1 MSIRLVARALAI
13 LVTATAVVT
22 PVAAVMASSSH
33 PAPPVTTLTASA
45 IPALGVLSAD
55 PVRPSAPA
63 PVPTAETSRP
73 VAQLALEPLRAR
85 KAILY
90 GDSLAWQ
97 AQEFFVAALAGAG
110 ITQVTTRTFG
120 GTAIC
125 DWFADMRADA
135 VAIHPDVVVVEFS
148 GNALTP
154 CMKTLDGAALSG
166 LGYFEKYA
174 ADAAT
179 VLDIFTPGHTVVW
192 FAGSPIS
199 HRAELTGDPTV
210 PALHRIYATLAASN
224 PYGRY
229 TDAGAS
235 VLSGGHWTET
245 LPCLPTE
252 PCTGGVD
259 AHGTP
264 VNVVRAPDGAHFC
277 PGAPAAVRGV
287 TASCSVWPSGAYRF
301 GNGMAGPVIEE
312 LAGRQAG

>member
-154 CMKTLDGAALSG
+154 CRRPSTERPCRAS
-166 LGYFEKYA
+166 
-174 ADAAT
+174 AT
-179 VLDIFTPGHTVVW
+179 SRSTRPMRRPCSTSSRPVTRW
-192 FAGSPIS
+192 CGSPARRS
-199 HRAELTGDPTV
+199 ATG
-210 PALHRIYATLAASN
+210 
-224 PYGRY
+224 
-229 TDAGAS
+229 
-235 VLSGGHWTET
+235 
-245 LPCLPTE
+245 
-252 PCTGGVD
+252 
-259 AHGTP
+259 
-264 VNVVRAPDGAHFC
+264 
-277 PGAPAAVRGV
+277 
-287 TASCSVWPSGAYRF
+287 PS
-301 GNGMAGPVIEE
+301 
-312 LAGRQAG
+312 